1 VLPLFI
7 RTKLSQLLS
16 TIIIIII
23 TISIKGSG
31 IMQCVPQKAGERDI
45 HRAPE
50 LDSSHACPLHA
61 LPSSDQLASIKRLDS
76 KTPPKIN

>member
-16 TIIIIII
+16 TIIIITI
-23 TISIKGSG
+23 TVSIKGSG
-31 IMQCVPQKAGERDI
+31 IMQCVPQKAGECL
-45 HRAPE
+45 HE